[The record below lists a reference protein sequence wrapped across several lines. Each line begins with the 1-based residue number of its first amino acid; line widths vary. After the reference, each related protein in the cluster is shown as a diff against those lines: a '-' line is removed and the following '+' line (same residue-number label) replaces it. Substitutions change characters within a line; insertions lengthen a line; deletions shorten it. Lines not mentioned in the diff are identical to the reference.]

1 MKKGKNIR
9 NIKRNNLIQFFSVVG
24 IILALNI
31 IFSYVFVRIDLTSE
45 KRYTLSKSTRAMVKN
60 IDDIVYVS
68 VYLYG
73 KNLPPDFSELSL
85 KTREFLDEIGK

>member
-45 KRYTLSKSTRAMVKN
+45 KRYTLS
-60 IDDIVYVS
+60 
-68 VYLYG
+68 
-73 KNLPPDFSELSL
+73 NLPSD
-85 KTREFLDEIGK
+85 GKHR